1 VAIAAIRGYLVPMRA
16 LLLCLSF
23 LLACPAAT
31 DPDSAEDPVVPLEPP
46 ADGSGFQLAMSGTA
60 PANSESWLCSVYPMP
75 TDALANVNWVEFQQ
89 NPGMHHM
96 TLSTLGIGV
105 QGEIPYGEYD
115 CSELY
120 GDASLMEN
128 QVMFFGSQGGEGLQ
142 EMHLPLGVAAQ
153 MPPTMDVIH
162 EVHFVNVTE
171 EPIELYS
178 RVNAYTI
185 SDGEVDE
192 GIWGGQVRDETIT
205 IPAESDATEW
215 TRCVMNVDVDVLFLA
230 SHTHRRGIDFTIRR
244 FDGTTSGDIFYSND
258 DWHDPK
264 IVQYDPPLV
273 IPAGE
278 GFEYACTWR
287 NTDSFDVNYGLTA
300 EDEMCNLAIVH
311 TPFDQS
317 ARCEVVETS
326 DGVIWE
332 P

>member
-1 VAIAAIRGYLVPMRA
+1 MRPIHFLP
-16 LLLCLSF
+16 LLLAVLV
-23 LLACPAAT
+23 ACPT
-31 DPDSAEDPVVPLEPP
+31 STEEGSEPDPVVPLEPP
-46 ADGSGFQLAMSGTA
+46 PDGAGFQLAMTGTA
-60 PANSESWLCSVYPMP
+60 PPNEEVWLCSVYPMP

-105 QGEIPYGEYD
+105 QGEMEYGDRPCE
-115 CSELY
+115 EIY

-142 EMHLPLGVAAQ
+142 EMRLPTGIAAQ

-162 EVHFVNVTE
+162 EIHFVNVTE
-171 EPIELYS
+171 DPIELYS

-185 SDGEVDE
+185 SDAEVDE
-192 GIWGGQVRDETIT
+192 GIWGGQVRDETIE
-205 IPAESDATEW
+205 IPANSEATEW
-215 TRCVMNVDVDVLFLA
+215 TRCEMNRDVDVLFLA
-230 SHTHRRGIDFTIRR
+230 SHTHRRGIDFSVRLW
-244 FDGTTSGDIFYSND
+244 DGVESGEVFYSND

-273 IPAGE
+273 IPAGQ
-278 GFEYACTWR
+278 GFEYSCTWR
-287 NTDSFDVNYGLTA
+287 NTDDFAVTYGLTA

-317 ARCEVVETS
+317 ALCEVVETS